1 MGFGGYVFPVIIIAL
16 GLLFMIN
23 KLNIENDKKIPLYDN
38 VVFFV
43 FFNPFG
49 YKKNQSAITF
59 TKSITKTLELSKKG

>member
-43 FFNPFG
+43 FLTLLDI
-49 YKKNQSAITF
+49 KKI
-59 TKSITKTLELSKKG
+59 KVL

>member
-49 YKKNQSAITF
+49 YKKI
-59 TKSITKTLELSKKG
+59 KVL